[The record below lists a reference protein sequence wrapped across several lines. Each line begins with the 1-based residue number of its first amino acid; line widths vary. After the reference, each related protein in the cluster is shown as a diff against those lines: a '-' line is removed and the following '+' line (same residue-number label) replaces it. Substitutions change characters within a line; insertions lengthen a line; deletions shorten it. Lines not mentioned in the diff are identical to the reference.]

1 MPILQSKLDQ
11 LTQINAEI
19 NGIPYVSLPK
29 VGEGYDV
36 WKDQPDGGTWEC
48 RDYVLVK
55 KERLEGIGYA
65 NSDLSVV
72 LCYTET
78 NEYHAVLA
86 VEGGG
91 ETWIMDSRVQPVY
104 RWDQPPYPYRWVW
117 RQVAGTD
124 QFNDISG
131 A

>member
-1 MPILQSKLDQ
+1 MPTQAQLNRLQVLNIQ
-11 LTQINAEI
+11 VNA
-19 NGIPYVSLPK
+19 IPYVSLPK
-29 VGEGYDV
+29 AGEGYDV

-55 KERLEGIGYA
+55 MERLIAGGWPKA
-65 NSDLSVV
+65 DLSVI

-78 NEYHAVLA
+78 NEYHAVLG
-86 VEGGG
+86 VEIAG
-91 ETWIMDSRVQPVY
+91 ETWILDSRTPQVY
-104 RWDQPPYPYRWVW
+104 RWDQPIFAYRWVW

-124 QFNDISG
+124 TFDDVSG